1 MTTHARTLR
10 GILEAGRT
18 IWTAGAYDALSAL
31 LIDQAGFDAV
41 FTTGFGISAS
51 HLGQP
56 DVELY
61 TMTENLAVVRNMVSA
76 VKRPVIADGDTGYGN
91 VINVMRTVREFERA
105 GVAGI
110 VFEDQLMPK
119 RCPAAATK
127 VDVLPAAEA
136 ARKIRAA
143 ADARTDPDFLIVA
156 RTDADTVEESIERAR
171 LYVQAGADLIQPISK
186 TMKHFDHL
194 KQLREACGRPLSL
207 QILGWLEKE
216 LTPAQIESVAGLA
229 VFPLVPL
236 MTLTHALRANLAVL
250 VANRHA
256 RNLPLPQASMDEF
269 KRLIG
274 FSEIEQTQARYELPD
289 WPDQRIAE

>member
-1 MTTHARTLR
+1 MTSPARALR
-10 GILEAGRT
+10 EILEAGRT
-18 IWTAGAYDALSAL
+18 IWSAGAYDALSAL
-31 LIDQAGFDAV
+31 LIERAGFDAV

-61 TMTENLAVVRNMVSA
+61 TMTENLGVVRNMVSV

-110 VFEDQLMPK
+110 VFEDQLIPK

-127 VDVLPAAEA
+127 VDVLPPAEA

-143 ADARTDPDFLIVA
+143 VEARRDPDFLIIA
-156 RTDADTVEESIERAR
+156 RTDADTVAESIERAC
-171 LYVQAGADLIQPISK
+171 LYAQAGADLIQPISRTLK
-186 TMKHFDHL
+186 TFDHL

-207 QILGWLEKE
+207 QILGWLEQE
-216 LTPAQIESVAGLA
+216 LTAAQIEQVAGLA

-236 MTLTHALRANLAVL
+236 MTITQALQANLAQ
-250 VANRHA
+250 VAANKHA
-256 RNLPLPQASMDEF
+256 RGLPLPQTSMEEF
-269 KRLIG
+269 KKIIG
-274 FSEIEQTQARYELPD
+274 FGEIERTQNRFEMS
-289 WPDQRIAE
+289 

>member
-1 MTTHARTLR
+1 MTTPARALR
-10 GILEAGRT
+10 QILESGRT
-18 IWTAGAYDALSAL
+18 IWSAGAYDALSA
-31 LIDQAGFDAV
+31 IMIERAGFDAV
-41 FTTGFGISAS
+41 FSTGFGISAS

-61 TMTENLAVVRNMVSA
+61 TMTENLGVVRNMVSA

-110 VFEDQLMPK
+110 VFEDQVLPK
-119 RCPAAATK
+119 RCPAAATR

-136 ARKIRAA
+136 ARKIRGAVE
-143 ADARTDPDFLIVA
+143 ARRDRDFLIVA
-156 RTDADTVEESIERAR
+156 RTDADSVEESIARAC
-171 LYVQAGADLIQPISK
+171 LYAEAGADLIQPISK
-186 TMKHFDHL
+186 TMRNFEHL
-194 KQLREACGRPLSL
+194 KKLRESCGRPLSL

-236 MTLTHALRANLAVL
+236 MTVTAAMQSNLAQ
-250 VANRHA
+250 VAANKHA
-256 RNLPLPQASMDEF
+256 RGLPLPQTSMDDF
-269 KRLIG
+269 KKLIG
-274 FSEIEQTQARYELPD
+274 FGEIEKVQNRFEMA
-289 WPDQRIAE
+289 

>member
-1 MTTHARTLR
+1 MTSPARALR
-10 GILEAGRT
+10 EILEAGRT
-18 IWTAGAYDALSAL
+18 IWSAGAYDALSAL
-31 LIDQAGFDAV
+31 LIERAGFDAV

-61 TMTENLAVVRNMVSA
+61 TMTENLGVVRNMVSV

-110 VFEDQLMPK
+110 VFEDQLIPK

-127 VDVLPAAEA
+127 VDVLPPAEA

-143 ADARTDPDFLIVA
+143 VEARSDPDFLIIA
-156 RTDADTVEESIERAR
+156 RTDADTVAESIERAC
-171 LYVQAGADLIQPISK
+171 LYAQAGADLIQPISRTLK
-186 TMKHFDHL
+186 TFDHL

-207 QILGWLEKE
+207 QILGWLEQE
-216 LTPAQIESVAGLA
+216 LTAAQIEQVAGLA

-236 MTLTHALRANLAVL
+236 LTITQALQANLAQ
-250 VANRHA
+250 VAANKHA
-256 RNLPLPQASMDEF
+256 RGLPLPQTSMEEF
-269 KRLIG
+269 KKIIG
-274 FSEIEQTQARYELPD
+274 FGEIERTQNRFEMS
-289 WPDQRIAE
+289 

>member
-1 MTTHARTLR
+1 MTTPARALR
-10 GILEAGRT
+10 QILESGRT
-18 IWTAGAYDALSAL
+18 IWSAGAYDALSA
-31 LIDQAGFDAV
+31 IMIERAGFDAV

-61 TMTENLAVVRNMVSA
+61 TMTENLGVVRNVDSA

-110 VFEDQLMPK
+110 VFEDQVLPK
-119 RCPAAATK
+119 RCPAAATR

-136 ARKIRAA
+136 ARKIRGAVE
-143 ADARTDPDFLIVA
+143 ARRDRDFLIIA
-156 RTDADTVEESIERAR
+156 RTDADSVEESIARAC
-171 LYVQAGADLIQPISK
+171 LYAEAGADLIQPISK
-186 TMKHFDHL
+186 TMRNFEHL
-194 KQLREACGRPLSL
+194 KKLRESCGRPLSL
-207 QILGWLEKE
+207 QILGWLEQE

-236 MTLTHALRANLAVL
+236 MTVTAAMQSNLAQ
-250 VANRHA
+250 VAANKHA
-256 RNLPLPQASMDEF
+256 RGLPLPQTSMDDF
-269 KRLIG
+269 KKLIG
-274 FSEIEQTQARYELPD
+274 FDEIEKVQNRFEMA
-289 WPDQRIAE
+289 

>member
-1 MTTHARTLR
+1 MTSPARALR
-10 GILEAGRT
+10 EILEAGRT
-18 IWTAGAYDALSAL
+18 IWSAGAYDALSDL
-31 LIDQAGFDAV
+31 LIDRAGFDAV

-61 TMTENLAVVRNMVSA
+61 TMTENLGVVRNMVSV

-110 VFEDQLMPK
+110 VFEDQLIPK

-127 VDVLPAAEA
+127 VDVLPPAEA

-143 ADARTDPDFLIVA
+143 VEARRDPDFLIIA
-156 RTDADTVEESIERAR
+156 RTDADTVAESIERAC
-171 LYVQAGADLIQPISK
+171 LYAQAGADLIQPISRTLK
-186 TMKHFDHL
+186 TFDHL

-216 LTPAQIESVAGLA
+216 LTAAQIEQVAGLA

-236 MTLTHALRANLAVL
+236 MTITQALQANLAQ
-250 VANRHA
+250 VAANKHA
-256 RNLPLPQASMDEF
+256 RGLPLPQTSMEEF
-269 KRLIG
+269 KKIIG
-274 FSEIEQTQARYELPD
+274 FGEIERTQNRFEMS
-289 WPDQRIAE
+289 

>member
-1 MTTHARTLR
+1 MTTPARALR
-10 GILEAGRT
+10 QILESGRT
-18 IWTAGAYDALSAL
+18 IWSAGAYDALSA
-31 LIDQAGFDAV
+31 IMIERAGFDAV
-41 FTTGFGISAS
+41 FSTGFGISAS

-61 TMTENLAVVRNMVSA
+61 TMTENLGVVRNMVSA

-110 VFEDQLMPK
+110 VFEDQVLPK
-119 RCPAAATK
+119 RCPAAATR

-136 ARKIRAA
+136 ARKIRGAVE
-143 ADARTDPDFLIVA
+143 ARRDRDFLIVA
-156 RTDADTVEESIERAR
+156 RTDADSVEESIARAC
-171 LYVQAGADLIQPISK
+171 LYAEAGADLIQPISK
-186 TMKHFDHL
+186 TMRNFEHL
-194 KQLREACGRPLSL
+194 KKLRESCGRPLSL

-236 MTLTHALRANLAVL
+236 MTVTAAMQSNLAQ
-250 VANRHA
+250 VAANKHA
-256 RNLPLPQASMDEF
+256 RGLPLPQTSMDDF
-269 KRLIG
+269 KKLIG
-274 FSEIEQTQARYELPD
+274 FDEIEKVQNRFEMA
-289 WPDQRIAE
+289 